1 MDENDVMVRERI
13 TALES
18 SYAALL
24 KRVDHIEELIESV
37 QKMTVEIQH
46 MREDLNCVAEKVENI
61 ESKPARNWD
70 TLVSAVLG
78 ALAGGICT
86 MIVTM
91 LFGG

>member
-46 MREDLNCVAEKVENI
+46 MREVLHCFAEK
-61 ESKPARNWD
+61 
-70 TLVSAVLG
+70 
-78 ALAGGICT
+78 C
-86 MIVTM
+86 
-91 LFGG
+91 